1 MKYDQSIHKQNLE
14 SKLLS
19 LFYSLGIAEDRLSTI
34 TIQELRDEV
43 EAAYP
48 ILKNELDENKQIIS
62 ERQKVMNLAL
72 DTMYYYS
79 LIKKREQQ

>member
-19 LFYSLGIAEDRLSTI
+19 LFYSLGIEESRLSTI
-34 TIQELRDEV
+34 TVQELREEV
-43 EAAYP
+43 DAAYP
-48 ILKNELDENKQIIS
+48 ILNNESDENKQIVS
-62 ERQKVMNLAL
+62 TREKVMNLSL
-72 DTMYYYS
+72 DTMYYYN